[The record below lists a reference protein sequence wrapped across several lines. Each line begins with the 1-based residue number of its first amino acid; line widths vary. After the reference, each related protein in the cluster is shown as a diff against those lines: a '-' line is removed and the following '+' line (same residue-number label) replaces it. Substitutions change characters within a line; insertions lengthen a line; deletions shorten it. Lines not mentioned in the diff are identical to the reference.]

1 MAATAI
7 EGNTSPGSSSSMS
20 KEVELPL
27 SLGPTTD
34 SLESVV
40 QATATASADAS
51 NVPGAE
57 TEAGLDAGSGV
68 SAATATVA
76 SADSVA
82 SNAPASLQE
91 MIKKAIESTDADGAV
106 GKGNLILAGSS
117 IKISE
122 GKREGSGGA
131 GGLNNDGEN
140 MSSSSRVF
148 KVKGGAT
155 YTDYSMK
162 LENSVSAI
170 LSAGEASRDP
180 TFPVK
185 LHQILSARDFEDII
199 SWLPHGRSFRVLQ
212 PKAFEERV
220 IPLFFR
226 HGRYASFARQVNG
239 WGFKRVCNGP
249 DYGAYYHE
257 VSVLRV
263 LIFVLIF
270 SWLAIHGVHFP
281 WLVCACI

>member
-1 MAATAI
+1 
-7 EGNTSPGSSSSMS
+7 MS

-122 GKREGSGGA
+122 GKREGVGVGGGEM
-131 GGLNNDGEN
+131 GGG
-140 MSSSSRVF
+140 
-148 KVKGGAT
+148 
-155 YTDYSMK
+155 
-162 LENSVSAI
+162 
-170 LSAGEASRDP
+170 
-180 TFPVK
+180 
-185 LHQILSARDFEDII
+185 H
-199 SWLPHGRSFRVLQ
+199 
-212 PKAFEERV
+212 
-220 IPLFFR
+220 
-226 HGRYASFARQVNG
+226 
-239 WGFKRVCNGP
+239 
-249 DYGAYYHE
+249 
-257 VSVLRV
+257 
-263 LIFVLIF
+263 
-270 SWLAIHGVHFP
+270 
-281 WLVCACI
+281 

>member
-91 MIKKAIESTDADGAV
+91 MI
-106 GKGNLILAGSS
+106 
-117 IKISE
+117 
-122 GKREGSGGA
+122 
-131 GGLNNDGEN
+131 
-140 MSSSSRVF
+140 
-148 KVKGGAT
+148 
-155 YTDYSMK
+155 
-162 LENSVSAI
+162 
-170 LSAGEASRDP
+170 
-180 TFPVK
+180 
-185 LHQILSARDFEDII
+185 
-199 SWLPHGRSFRVLQ
+199 
-212 PKAFEERV
+212 
-220 IPLFFR
+220 
-226 HGRYASFARQVNG
+226 
-239 WGFKRVCNGP
+239 
-249 DYGAYYHE
+249 
-257 VSVLRV
+257 
-263 LIFVLIF
+263 
-270 SWLAIHGVHFP
+270 
-281 WLVCACI
+281 